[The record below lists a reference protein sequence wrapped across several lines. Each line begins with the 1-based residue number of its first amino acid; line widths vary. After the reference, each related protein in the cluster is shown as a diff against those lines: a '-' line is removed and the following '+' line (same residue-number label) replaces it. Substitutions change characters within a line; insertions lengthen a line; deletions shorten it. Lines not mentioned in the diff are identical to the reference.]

1 MKVVTNRDKKINM
14 HGLQV
19 RSLKDTRCFLSRNP
33 HSPWRFLLYNIS
45 SGGIVI
51 HLNFSPQLSYVLSAF
66 SKVCK
71 KPNFGHAQHYA
82 TAQLLTMSSYL
93 ELNPVEFPSISKV
106 ANLRTYT
113 QLLTSFN

>member
-51 HLNFSPQLSYVLSAF
+51 HLNFSPQLSIRIVGFL
-66 SKVCK
+66 K
-71 KPNFGHAQHYA
+71 G
-82 TAQLLTMSSYL
+82 M
-93 ELNPVEFPSISKV
+93 
-106 ANLRTYT
+106 
-113 QLLTSFN
+113 